1 MNVHRIHSGA
11 NAPGLQKG
19 QMRSNIDLTI
29 SDQGVAFSRPAQ
41 APLEPERTAGVQI
54 TSDPALQELLSAA
67 ETQALQQNF
76 AAPTAVPEA
85 PASAAGMS
93 VYNGRGTRVDQ
104 TSGMQGRLVDL
115 VG

>member
-1 MNVHRIHSGA
+1 MNVHRIQSGT
-11 NAPGLQKG
+11 NAPAPQKG
-19 QMRSNIDLTI
+19 QMRSNIDFTV
-29 SDQGVAFSRPAQ
+29 SDQGVTVSRPVQ
-41 APLEPERTAGVQI
+41 APLDLERTAEVQI
-54 TSDPALQELLSAA
+54 TSNPALQRLLSAA

-76 AAPTAVPEA
+76 SAPTTAPEA
-85 PASAAGMS
+85 LVSAAGMS